1 MEEDKLNKI
10 REDFKALEIKKFNII
25 NSYIMGVVKIEEIV
39 VFKNELFR
47 FRDML
52 YAIPISDDNILEI
65 ASLKSKV
72 QHFNTEVLEDE
83 EILRVAYQ
91 NSN

>member
-10 REDFKALEIKKFNII
+10 REDFKDLEIKKFNII
-25 NSYIMGVVKIEEIV
+25 NSYIMGVLKIEEINE
-39 VFKNELFR
+39 FKNEL

>member
-25 NSYIMGVVKIEEIV
+25 NSYIMGVVKIEEID

>member
-72 QHFNTEVLEDE
+72 QHFNTEVLEDD

>member
-25 NSYIMGVVKIEEIV
+25 NSYIMGVVKIEEIL

-72 QHFNTEVLEDE
+72 QHFNTEVLEDD